1 MAVFLLRLFS
11 SYLPWLMKLTFRSR
25 FGVLTFRSRLGGAV
39 ITPGTPFLARCA
51 AYLRDYCAA
60 RTAETVQGAAGV
72 EGGMAPTV
80 AEVSV
85 L

>member
-1 MAVFLLRLFS
+1 MAAFLLKPFS
-11 SYLPWLMKLTFRSR
+11 CYLPWLLKLTFRARVS
-25 FGVLTFRSRLGGAV
+25 VLTSARRGGAV
-39 ITPGTPFLARCA
+39 ITPGTPFRARCA
-51 AYLRDYCAA
+51 AYLRDYCTA